1 MSLYQLPIGE
11 DAPELVPV
19 VVEIP
24 KGTRNKIE
32 FDPALNIFRLD
43 RVLYSPMHYPGD
55 YGFIPQTLSLDGDAL
70 DALVLVTEP
79 TFTGCVV
86 MARPVATLVMRDEKG
101 EDEKILAVPAH
112 DPRFEEVCE
121 LPDLPAHLVREIEHF
136 FEIYKELEG
145 KPTAL
150 LGWRSAQEARQ
161 LIQQAHIRFR
171 EKYGS
176 TTP

>member
-1 MSLYQLPIGE
+1 MSLYRLPIGE
-11 DAPELVPV
+11 DAPAIVPV

-32 FDPALNIFRLD
+32 YDPHLNIFRLD

-79 TFTGCVV
+79 TFMGCVV
-86 MARPVATLVMRDEKG
+86 MARPIATLVMRDEKG

-112 DPRFEEVCE
+112 DPRFEEVRE
-121 LPDLPAHLVREIEHF
+121 LSDLPTHLVREIEHF

-150 LGWRSAQEARQ
+150 LGWRAANEAHRLIQEAHARF
-161 LIQQAHIRFR
+161 QQ
-171 EKYGS
+171 K
-176 TTP
+176 